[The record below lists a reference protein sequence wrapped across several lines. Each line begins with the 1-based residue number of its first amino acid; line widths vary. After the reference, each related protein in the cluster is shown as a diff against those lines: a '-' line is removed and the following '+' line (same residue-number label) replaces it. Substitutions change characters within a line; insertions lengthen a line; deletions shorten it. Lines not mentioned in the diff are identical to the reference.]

1 MYLFTC
7 KSVYF
12 LRLNYNSAR
21 TILNKTVI
29 ITYRWSALT
38 AFDILTEYKEEYLR
52 LVEAF
57 REGLTLEE
65 CISVIEGTG
74 AVKITN

>member
-1 MYLFTC
+1 
-7 KSVYF
+7 
-12 LRLNYNSAR
+12 LNYNS
-21 TILNKTVI
+21 TNI
-29 ITYRWSALT
+29 IFIKIIIIIYRWSALT